1 MSKGIVG
8 DSEPVE
14 QRKISM
20 CRITTLATALILL
33 LVSGVGE
40 AAFAQGGNSCPPG
53 TCNPKGG
60 PVAKDLKF
68 CSASNCQ
75 NKPNGTKGCG
85 PRAKMSGAACL

>member
-1 MSKGIVG
+1 MS
-8 DSEPVE
+8 
-14 QRKISM
+14 RT
-20 CRITTLATALILL
+20 TTLATVLILI

-40 AAFAQGGNSCPPG
+40 AAFAQGGNLISCPPG

-75 NKPNGTKGCG
+75 NKQGSKKKC
-85 PRAKMSGAACL
+85 RATDKMSGAACL